1 LTLDAP
7 GEADRLAAQ
16 IALRHQRVPKTIAAR
31 VTELADNGMSPFE
44 VSSITGLPLPM
55 VNLILRGAP
64 PGVTK

>member
-1 LTLDAP
+1 MNSP
-7 GEADRLAAQ
+7 GDTTRLAAQ
-16 IALRHQRVPKTIAAR
+16 IALRNQRVPKTIAAR

-44 VSSITGLPLPM
+44 VASITGLPLPM